1 MLNSFI
7 LQLFSCEAE
16 YYLWI
21 TFSFVFS
28 IIVYTKSLHLWWK
41 GWRIFILVFYYIAP
55 NKELEFFNQISV

>member
-7 LQLFSCEAE
+7 LQLFFCEAE

-28 IIVYTKSLHLWWK
+28 IIVYTKSLHLCRK
-41 GWRIFILVFYYIAP
+41 GWRIFILVFYYIVP